1 MMKRTGIQVFFT
13 VLTLFSTTTV
23 FAGGTNDK
31 GKTTQPVKEQVVKFS
46 TPVAPDHANTLAA
59 NKFAEIVNKGS
70 GGRLKVEVFPA
81 NQLGNVKDVIEYVM
95 TGSVHMYIGGTSETS
110 LFQSNWG
117 VMDCPYLFRDF
128 DHLMKAANSDVI
140 KEMSDSLEKS
150 RGVKILAADMYYGA
164 RHLTTK
170 NKEVKTPADLK
181 GMLIR
186 APDQPV
192 YLEAVKAMGATPTPV
207 AFSDLYMALKQGVV
221 DGQENPIPTIYTY
234 KYYEAQKFIMLTG
247 HMLRVNL
254 VGASAAWFNGLA
266 PDLKKLVNDALKES
280 IKFNNDLILQQ
291 EKDML
296 TELKKLGMTVV
307 EPDVAAFRE
316 AAKDVPKKFEDKWG
330 KGTADR
336 LAAVK

>member
-1 MMKRTGIQVFFT
+1 MKRNMRVFFF
-13 VLTLFSTTTV
+13 VLLALVIVLSGFT
-23 FAGGTNDK
+23 GGAK
-31 GKTTQPVKEQVVKFS
+31 EEGKTKEQVIKFS

-59 NKFAEIVNKGS
+59 NKFAEMVNQGS

-81 NQLGNVKDVIEYVM
+81 NQLGNVKDVIEYLM

-110 LFQSNWG
+110 LFQPEWG

-128 DHLMKAANSDVI
+128 DHLIKAANSDVI
-140 KEMSDSLEKS
+140 KEISDKLDKN

-164 RHLTTK
+164 RHLTTR
-170 NKEVKTPADLK
+170 NKAVRTPADLK

-192 YLEAVKAMGATPTPV
+192 YLEAVRAMGATPTPV

-234 KYYEAQKFIMLTG
+234 KYYEAQKYLMLTG

-254 VGASAAWFNGLA
+254 VGVSSSWYNSL
-266 PDLKKLVNDALKES
+266 PDDLKDLINKSLKEAV
-280 IKFNNDLILQQ
+280 KYNNELTLKQ
-291 EKDML
+291 ENDML
-296 TELKKLGMTVV
+296 EELKKLGMIVV
-307 EPDVAAFRE
+307 QPDVEAFRE
-316 AAKDVPKKFEDKWG
+316 AAKGVPKIFEKDWG
-330 KGTADR
+330 KGTAER
-336 LAAVK
+336 LAAIK